1 MRLPGPQTDP
11 AEVGLA
17 ALVLANHV
25 VAAAVLQG
33 VKFREQQSRLHLLN
47 GSSALGALLRVG
59 RDPVTRFAAQ
69 IV

>member
-1 MRLPGPQTDP
+1 MRLPGPEAHP

-33 VKFREQQSRLHLLN
+33 VKLREDSQDFTFSMVAPHLGHSFVLAEIQLLVSLHKLC
-47 GSSALGALLRVG
+47 
-59 RDPVTRFAAQ
+59 
-69 IV
+69 

>member
-1 MRLPGPQTDP
+1 MRLPGPQADP
-11 AEVGLA
+11 AEVRLA

-33 VKFREQQSRLHLLN
+33 VKLGEKTVGLHLLD